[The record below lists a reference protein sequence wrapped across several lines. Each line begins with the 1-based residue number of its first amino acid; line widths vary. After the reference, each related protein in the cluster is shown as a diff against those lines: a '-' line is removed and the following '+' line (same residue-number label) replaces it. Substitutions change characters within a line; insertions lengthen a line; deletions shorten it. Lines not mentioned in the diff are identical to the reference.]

1 MFHHRAHFTSAALSA
16 LAFSS
21 LPSYAQN
28 TEQALPPITVTASPF
43 GYSDELQIL
52 APAKVLAGTE
62 LRERIGTSLGE
73 TLSHQLGVSASGF
86 GTTASRP
93 IIRGLEGPRV
103 KILQNGM
110 AVSDLSALS
119 NDHAVAADTATA
131 RQIEILRGPAS
142 LLYGSGAIGG
152 LVNIVNDRIPV
163 ELVDRPTGEAE
174 LRLGSVDREKSL
186 SFSADSAVGNLGL
199 HVDGSARNTSDYRI
213 PGFATTDDPSSSYGK
228 LPSSFSRARSLGF
241 GMSRIEEWGHVG
253 ASVDTLDERYGIP
266 TEEQAFI
273 ELSQKRLDLDGLFKQ
288 QNSLAE
294 SLRFKLGFTD
304 YRHTEKE
311 TDGTPASN
319 FLNRSLETRWELA
332 HRPLAGWRGTIGAQT
347 EHGKFSAL
355 AADSGRPDTVPVTKS
370 SSLAVFVVEERDIG
384 PVRANAGLRMET
396 IRRNPDDATLR
407 ERSFTL
413 ASYSVGGLW
422 TFTPGYGLGVTTSFA
437 ERAPTTEELYSN
449 GPHESTATFDIG
461 DVAMRKEASRNI
473 ELSLQ
478 KVQGALRWKANLF
491 ENRFSNFIYGRTD
504 GTTVDEDG
512 LADPAGEFTRRFWV
526 QDKAAI
532 RGAEVEVS
540 YNWRGHGPSARAFAD
555 TSRGRLDNGENLP
568 LQPVTRVGVEAGY
581 RKGQWQAN
589 LAAVRSS
596 AQRRLAASESAAAPS
611 YVRVDAGVSLLQRAA
626 GVQWTWFAM
635 VKNLLDEDIRLSTS
649 IIKDVA
655 PQPGRSVIL
664 GVRARF

>member
-1 MFHHRAHFTSAALSA
+1 MFPQRALFTGAVLSA
-16 LAFSS
+16 LAFPS
-21 LPSYAQN
+21 LRVLAQN
-28 TEQALPPITVTASPF
+28 AEQTLPAVTVTASPF
-43 GYSDELQIL
+43 GRSDELQIL
-52 APAKVLAGTE
+52 APAKVLASAE
-62 LRERIGTSLGE
+62 LRERIGISLGE
-73 TLSHQLGVSASGF
+73 TLSHQPGVSASGF
-86 GTTASRP
+86 GTAASRP

-119 NDHAVAADTATA
+119 NDHAVAVDTATA

-174 LRLGSVDREKSL
+174 LRLGSVDRERSL
-186 SFSADSAVGNLGL
+186 SFSADSAAGNLGL
-199 HVDGSARNTSDYRI
+199 HVDGSARNTSNYRI
-213 PGFATTDDPSSSYGK
+213 PGFAQSDDPSSSYGR
-228 LPSSFSRARSLGF
+228 LPSSFSRARNLGF
-241 GMSRIEEWGHVG
+241 GMSRIEEWGHIG

-288 QNSLAE
+288 RNSLAE

-319 FLNRSLETRWELA
+319 FLNDSLETRWELA

-347 EHGKFSAL
+347 EHSKFSAL
-355 AADSGRPDTVPVTKS
+355 AADTGRPDTVPVTKS
-370 SSLAVFVVEERDIG
+370 SSIAVFAVEERDFG
-384 PVRANAGLRMET
+384 PILANAGLRVET
-396 IRRNPDDATLR
+396 VERKPEDVALR
-407 ERSFTL
+407 QRSFTL

-422 TFTPGYGLGVTTSFA
+422 TFVPGYGLGVTTSIA

-461 DVAMRKEASRNI
+461 DVALRKEASRNI

-478 KVQGALRWKANLF
+478 KNQGLLRWKANLF
-491 ENRFSNFIYGRTD
+491 ENRFSNFVYGRTD

-512 LADPAGEFTRRFWV
+512 LADPSGEFTRRFWV
-526 QDKAAI
+526 QDKARI
-532 RGAEVEVS
+532 RGAEVEAS
-540 YNWRGHGPSARAFAD
+540 YNWRGYGPSARVFAD
-555 TSRGRLDNGENLP
+555 TSRGRLNNGENLP
-568 LQPVTRVGVEAGY
+568 LQPVTRFGIEAGY

-596 AQRRLAASESAAAPS
+596 AQRRLAASEATASPS
-611 YVRVDAGVSLLQRAA
+611 YLRVDAGISLLQRAA